1 MVDQTK
7 VENIIGYKF
16 SNSDLLTEALEASGR
31 AYTHDTEGGA
41 DGNKRLALVGDAIL
55 TLIQLDQWYPSSDS
69 RETANNARK
78 KYTSN
83 INLEKCAKRF
93 GIKSEIL
100 LDDTHISQ
108 GKVPRVTSAST
119 IEALL
124 AAVWF
129 DSNKDLEKV
138 KQVALMLEIVEKF
151 D

>member
-16 SNSDLLTEALEASGR
+16 SNSDLLAEALEACGR
-31 AYTHDTEGGA
+31 AYTHDTKGGT
-41 DGNKRLALVGDAIL
+41 DGNKRLALVGDALL
-55 TLIQLDQWYPSSDS
+55 TLIQFDEWYPSSDS

-83 INLEKCAKRF
+83 VNLEKCAERF

-100 LDDTHISQ
+100 LDDTNISQ
-108 GKVPRVTSAST
+108 GKVPRTASASA

-129 DSNKDLEKV
+129 DSNKDLERV
-138 KQVALMLEIVEKF
+138 RQVALILEIVEEY

>member
-16 SNSDLLTEALEASGR
+16 SNSDLLIEALEAPGR
-31 AYTHDTEGGA
+31 AYTHDTEGGI
-41 DGNKRLALVGDAIL
+41 DGNKRLALVGDAVL
-55 TLIQLDQWYPSSDS
+55 TLIQFDRWYPSSDS
-69 RETANNARK
+69 REIAQKARER
-78 KYTSN
+78 YTSN
-83 INLEKCAKRF
+83 LNLEKCAERF
-93 GIKSEIL
+93 DIKSEIL
-100 LDDTHISQ
+100 LNDINVSQ
-108 GKVPRVTSAST
+108 GRVPRVTSAST

-129 DSNKDLEKV
+129 DSNKDLERV